1 MWTAKLTFLQGFLRM
16 HESDSVGGVGTCESC
31 KKGLHGRS
39 SFEMCMSVHYIN
51 CSTNTGDFSAIL
63 VTMDSLRLSLKSPRK
78 TFCALTGSK
87 QLCSLDFH
95 DYCMECLLHCRSYTT
110 VDARAAGSNLR
121 MVRPSLDLGI
131 FSSEE
136 ALSLHFSFKLGF

>member
-31 KKGLHGRS
+31 TKGLHGRS
-39 SFEMCMSVHYIN
+39 SFEMCMSVHNIN
-51 CSTNTGDFSAIL
+51 CSTNTGDFSAI
-63 VTMDSLRLSLKSPRK
+63 LSLKSPRK

-87 QLCSLDFH
+87 QLCSLDSH

-110 VDARAAGSNLR
+110 VDAHEQNMER
-121 MVRPSLDLGI
+121 VRNKPH
-131 FSSEE
+131 
-136 ALSLHFSFKLGF
+136 ALFKCRD